1 MRREAQAVVYVV
13 LGAVLLKL
21 VISGEYLNYVRTV
34 LKPFLIITAVLL
46 ITFGVLGFMRDWRG
60 RAAVERLQQRSA
72 EARIRTHG
80 PGSAELPIPAEPDA
94 DQPDADQPQPPVV
107 GTDEHD
113 EHDEHE
119 HGSEGHGV
127 GWLWVLPIFVLVL
140 VPPPALGSFA
150 AERGAV
156 TVPKPPESVSYPALT
171 GSDPVALEVHDYA
184 RRAVWDGGRTLTGR
198 TVNLSGFVTPHT
210 GGSWYL
216 TRMKV
221 NCCAADARPFQVQVV
236 NSPRRVV
243 RDAWVRVTGTWL
255 PSTSS
260 DPWKA
265 TPLISAVTVQ
275 IIPTPA
281 QPYE

>member
-1 MRREAQAVVYVV
+1 MRREVQAVVYIV

-21 VISGEYLNYVRTV
+21 VISGEYLNYVQTL
-34 LKPFLIITAVLL
+34 LKWPLVATGVLL
-46 ITFGVLGFMRDWRG
+46 IALGVLGFLRDWRG
-60 RAAVERLQQRSA
+60 RAAIERTRLRSA
-72 EARIRTHG
+72 EARVRTHG
-80 PGSAELPIPAEPDA
+80 PGAVPVLDIDDAHEADVGAE
-94 DQPDADQPQPPVV
+94 
-107 GTDEHD
+107 DEHD
-113 EHDEHE
+113 HADGLRTDPAGHE
-119 HGSEGHGV
+119 HTGDGHGV

-156 TVPKPPESVSYPALT
+156 TVPKPPKSVTYSALR
-171 GSDPVALEVHDYA
+171 GADPVELEVHDYA
-184 RRAVWDGGRTLTGR
+184 QRAVWDGGRTLTGR
-198 TVNLSGFVTPHT
+198 TVELSGFVTPHS
-210 GGSWYL
+210 GGTWYL

-236 NSPRRVV
+236 DSPVRVT
-243 RDAWVRVTGTWL
+243 RDAWVKVVGTWT

-265 TPLISAVTVQ
+265 VPLLKAASVNA
-275 IIPTPA
+275 IPAPA